1 MPAFERRR
9 VSLMAFARFPSAKR
23 LLKRLAVG
31 MAALVAAMV
40 IYLVGLQ
47 WTGNFHTLVAGEVY
61 RSAQPTPEAIAAYSK
76 AYGIRTILNLR
87 GERPDERWYREEVAA
102 AERNGIRLINFPMS
116 ASAEIDRKETDVLM
130 AILRDA
136 PKPLLIHCKAGADR
150 TGLVS
155 TIYLQQIAGVDE
167 ETAEWQLSPL
177 YGHVAIPYL
186 SGTFAMDETWEA
198 LEKSFGLSS

>member
-1 MPAFERRR
+1 M
-9 VSLMAFARFPSAKR
+9 
-23 LLKRLAVG
+23 KRLAFIT
-31 MAALVAAMV
+31 AALGASLAL
-40 IYLVGLQ
+40 YLAGLQ

-61 RSAQPTPEAIAAYSK
+61 RSAQPGPEAIAAYSK

-87 GERPDERWYREEVAA
+87 GEKTDERWYRDEVAA
-102 AERNGIRLINFPMS
+102 AAQNGIRLINFPMS
-116 ASAEIDRKETDVLM
+116 ASTEIDRKETDALM

-136 PKPLLIHCKAGADR
+136 PKPLLIHCRAGADR

-177 YGHVAIPYL
+177 YGHVALPYL
-186 SGTFAMDETWEA
+186 SGTFAMDEAWEA

>member
-1 MPAFERRR
+1 
-9 VSLMAFARFPSAKR
+9 MASAGFLTAKR
-23 LLKRLAVG
+23 LLKRLVVVTGALG
-31 MAALVAAMV
+31 AALAL
-40 IYLVGLQ
+40 YLVGLQ

-61 RSAQPTPEAIAAYSK
+61 RSAQPSPEAIAAYSK
-76 AYGIRTILNLR
+76 GYGIRTILNLR
-87 GERPDERWYREEVAA
+87 GEKPDERWYRDEVAA
-102 AERNGIRLINFPMS
+102 AKRNGIRLINFPMS
-116 ASAEIDRKETDVLM
+116 ASVEIDAKETDALM

-177 YGHVAIPYL
+177 YGHVALPYL

-198 LEKSFGLSS
+198 LEKSFGLNS

>member
-1 MPAFERRR
+1 
-9 VSLMAFARFPSAKR
+9 MAFARFPSAKR

-31 MAALVAAMV
+31 TAALVAALV

-87 GERPDERWYREEVAA
+87 GEKPDERWYREEVAA

-116 ASAEIDRKETDVLM
+116 ASAEIDRKETDALM

>member
-1 MPAFERRR
+1 MLSGLILRPKR
-9 VSLMAFARFPSAKR
+9 FARR
-23 LLKRLAVG
+23 LILAV
-31 MAALVAAMV
+31 AVVAAV
-40 IYLVGLQ
+40 SVLYLVTLQ

-61 RSAQPTPEAIAAYSK
+61 RSAQPSSRSIAAYSK

-87 GERPDERWYREEVAA
+87 GESDARWYRDEAA
-102 AERNGIRLINFPMS
+102 AAQRNGIRLINFPMS
-116 ASAEIDRKETDVLM
+116 SSSAISLKQTEALM

-167 ETAEWQLSPL
+167 ETAEWQLSPI
-177 YGHVAIPYL
+177 YGHVALPYL
-186 SGTFAMDETWEA
+186 SSTFAMDETWEA
-198 LEKSFGLSS
+198 LEKSFGLDS

>member
-1 MPAFERRR
+1 MLSGLILRSKR
-9 VSLMAFARFPSAKR
+9 FARRLTIAIAVVASA
-23 LLKRLAVG
+23 AV
-31 MAALVAAMV
+31 L
-40 IYLVGLQ
+40 YLTALQ

-61 RSAQPTPEAIAAYSK
+61 RSAQPSSSSIAAYSK

-87 GERPDERWYREEVAA
+87 GEHSDARWYRDEAAA

-116 ASAEIDRKETDVLM
+116 PSSAISLKETEALM

-167 ETAEWQLSPL
+167 ETAEWQLSPI
-177 YGHVAIPYL
+177 YGHVALPYL
-186 SGTFAMDETWEA
+186 SSTFAMDETWEA
-198 LEKSFGLSS
+198 LEKSFGLDS

>member
-1 MPAFERRR
+1 
-9 VSLMAFARFPSAKR
+9 MASANRLRAKR
-23 LLKRLAVG
+23 LLKRLAAVT
-31 MAALVAAMV
+31 AALGASLAL
-40 IYLVGLQ
+40 YLVGLQ

-61 RSAQPTPEAIAAYSK
+61 RSAQPTPDAISAYSK

-87 GERPDERWYREEVAA
+87 GAKTDERWYRDEVAA
-102 AERNGIRLINFPMS
+102 AEKNGIRLINFPMS
-116 ASAEIDRKETDVLM
+116 ASAEIDRKETDALM

-177 YGHVAIPYL
+177 YGHLALPYL

-198 LEKSFGLSS
+198 LEKSFGLNS

>member
-1 MPAFERRR
+1 M
-9 VSLMAFARFPSAKR
+9 VSASILTAKR

-31 MAALVAAMV
+31 TVALVAALLL
-40 IYLVGLQ
+40 YLVGPQ
-47 WTGNFHTLVAGEVY
+47 WTGNFHTLVAREVY
-61 RSAQPTPEAIAAYSK
+61 RSAQPTPEAIATYSR

-87 GERPDERWYREEVAA
+87 GEKPGERWYRDEVAA
-102 AERNGIRLINFPMS
+102 AASNGIRLINFPKS
-116 ASAEIDRKETDVLM
+116 ASAEIDRRETDALM
-130 AILRDA
+130 AGLRDT
-136 PKPLLIHCKAGADR
+136 PKPLLIHSKAGADR

-155 TIYLQQIAGVDE
+155 TIHLQQIAGVDE

>member
-1 MPAFERRR
+1 
-9 VSLMAFARFPSAKR
+9 MA
-23 LLKRLAVG
+23 
-31 MAALVAAMV
+31 
-40 IYLVGLQ
+40 LQ

-61 RSAQPTPEAIAAYSK
+61 RSAQPSSRSIAAYSK

-87 GERPDERWYREEVAA
+87 GESHARWYRDEAA
-102 AERNGIRLINFPMS
+102 AAQRNGIRLINFPMS
-116 ASAEIDRKETDVLM
+116 SSSAISLKQTEALM

-167 ETAEWQLSPL
+167 ETAEWQLSPI
-177 YGHVAIPYL
+177 YGHVALPYF
-186 SGTFAMDETWEA
+186 SPTFAMDETWEA
-198 LEKSFGLSS
+198 LEKSFGLDS

>member
-1 MPAFERRR
+1 MT
-9 VSLMAFARFPSAKR
+9 SARIPRAKR
-23 LLKRLAVG
+23 LVKRLAVVT
-31 MAALVAAMV
+31 AALGAGLAV
-40 IYLVGLQ
+40 YLVGLQ

-61 RSAQPTPEAIAAYSK
+61 RSAQPGPEAISAYSK

-87 GERPDERWYREEVAA
+87 GEKKDERWYQDEVGAA
-102 AERNGIRLINFPMS
+102 AKNGITLINFPMS
-116 ASAEIDRKETDVLM
+116 ASATIDRKETDALM

-136 PKPLLIHCKAGADR
+136 PKPLLIHCRAGADR

-177 YGHVAIPYL
+177 YGHLALPYI

-198 LEKSFGLSS
+198 LEKSFGLDS

>member
-1 MPAFERRR
+1 
-9 VSLMAFARFPSAKR
+9 MASARILRAKR
-23 LLKRLAVG
+23 VLKRLAIG
-31 MAALVAAMV
+31 TGALAAISAL
-40 IYLVGLQ
+40 YLVGLQ

-61 RSAQPTPEAIAAYSK
+61 RSAQPNPAAIAAYAK

-87 GERPDERWYREEVAA
+87 GEKNARWYRDEVAA
-102 AERNGIRLINFPMS
+102 TERNGIRLINFPMS

-155 TIYLQQIAGVDE
+155 TIYLQQIAGIDE

-177 YGHVAIPYL
+177 YGHVALPFL

-198 LEKSFGLSS
+198 LEKSFGLDS

>member
-1 MPAFERRR
+1 M
-9 VSLMAFARFPSAKR
+9 VSAGFLTAKR

-31 MAALVAAMV
+31 TVALVAALLL
-40 IYLVGLQ
+40 YLVGLQ

-61 RSAQPTPEAIAAYSK
+61 RSAQPTPEAIATYSK

-87 GERPDERWYREEVAA
+87 GEKPGERWYRDEVAA
-102 AERNGIRLINFPMS
+102 AARNGIRLINFPMS
-116 ASAEIDRKETDVLM
+116 ASAEIDRKETDALM
-130 AILRDA
+130 AVLRDA

-177 YGHVAIPYL
+177 YGHVAVPYL